1 MTSEAR
7 PEGNDPA
14 GAGMERILDSTA
26 GLSAMS
32 EFAARSFPT
41 IEEAV
46 DATLDL
52 MRRLLGMEVR
62 MVNQIDGDQLTFRY
76 MQLPPDLP
84 DLRGLVTPLNHNF

>member
-1 MTSEAR
+1 MQSAAR
-7 PEGNDPA
+7 PVDDAPA
-14 GAGMERILDSTA
+14 GASMERIHDTTA

-46 DATLDL
+46 EATLDL

-62 MVNQIDGDQLTFRY
+62 MVNQVDGDQLTFRFL
-76 MQLPPDLP
+76 QLPPDMP
-84 DLRGLVTPLNHNF
+84 DLRGVVTPLNHNF